1 MKIIN
6 FNMLVFIAVLCNEG
20 TPPAIRLQ
28 ILIKARFQGIAP
40 KTTRKRS

>member
-6 FNMLVFIAVLCNEG
+6 FNLVVFVAVLCIEG
-20 TPPAIRLQ
+20 TPPVIRLP
-28 ILIKARFQGIAP
+28 ILIKARFQGIAL

>member
-6 FNMLVFIAVLCNEG
+6 FNLLVFIAVLCNEG
-20 TPPAIRLQ
+20 TPPVIRLP
-28 ILIKARFQGIAP
+28 ILIKARFQGIAL